1 MEVIVRKYRTI
12 FFLLIIIVNL
22 IYLTLDNK
30 KIETITS
37 IVTLAIATILYI
49 IKMRY
54 DSNDVK
60 NK

>member
-12 FFLLIIIVNL
+12 FFILIIL
-22 IYLTLDNK
+22 INIIYIIFDNK

-37 IVTLAIATILYI
+37 IVTLAIATILYT

-54 DSNDVK
+54 DNTDIR